1 MEIFKLFGSIFVNT
15 DAADKSMKKT
25 ESNAESIAIKLGNG
39 IKTAAKWGAA
49 ISTGAVVAGTAV
61 FSLSSKVASAGDA
74 IDKMS
79 QKIGISREAYQELDF
94 VCSQSG
100 TSVDTLQMGIKT
112 LTNQMQSAQSGTK
125 SAVEVFNTL
134 GLSIYDTNGNL
145 KDQETMMW
153 EAMSALQSM
162 ENQTEKAALANDLFG
177 RSGSELMPLL
187 NGASGSI
194 EEMRQK
200 AHELGLV
207 MSDEFVDNSVE
218 FTDTIDQVKR
228 SLSAAGMTVA
238 GEFLPHIQ
246 DLGAKLIEY
255 IPTIQEFASNISEK
269 IGGAFETAKD
279 IAGEV
284 IEFWNQKLFPA
295 ISDVGNAFGA
305 VWDALQPVI
314 QSFTD
319 LLPKMD
325 SNKSAMDLVKEAA
338 DGIIEA
344 LEWLSE
350 KLQAVATWI
359 SEHQTEVEIMATIIG
374 SVAAAILL
382 VNAAITAWN
391 VVAGIATGVTTAL
404 GAAMAFLT
412 SPIGLV
418 IVIITALIAI
428 GVALYKNWDTIKEKC
443 SDFVKSVKEKF
454 IELKEKVVEVF
465 GKLKDKVHEIFVDG
479 IWGSIKS
486 AVNWILG
493 GIESMCNGVIRA
505 VNVILGGLD
514 KVVSGVGDLIGLD
527 WNVPM
532 LSEVTLPRL
541 EKGGVLEKGQ
551 VGFLEGNGAEAVVPL
566 ENNKKWISK
575 VSEEMQVQGIGGS
588 DESIALLTKIVSLL
602 EAIVD
607 NMPEDIRE
615 AIEKGLKLNIN
626 NREFARLVKAV
637 N

>member
-1 MEIFKLFGSIFVNT
+1 M
-15 DAADKSMKKT
+15 
-25 ESNAESIAIKLGNG
+25 
-39 IKTAAKWGAA
+39 
-49 ISTGAVVAGTAV
+49 
-61 FSLSSKVASAGDA
+61 
-74 IDKMS
+74 
-79 QKIGISREAYQELDF
+79 
-94 VCSQSG
+94 
-100 TSVDTLQMGIKT
+100 
-112 LTNQMQSAQSGTK
+112 
-125 SAVEVFNTL
+125 
-134 GLSIYDTNGNL
+134 
-145 KDQETMMW
+145 
-153 EAMSALQSM
+153 
-162 ENQTEKAALANDLFG
+162 
-177 RSGSELMPLL
+177 
-187 NGASGSI
+187 
-194 EEMRQK
+194 
-200 AHELGLV
+200 
-207 MSDEFVDNSVE
+207 
-218 FTDTIDQVKR
+218 
-228 SLSAAGMTVA
+228 
-238 GEFLPHIQ
+238 
-246 DLGAKLIEY
+246 
-255 IPTIQEFASNISEK
+255 
-269 IGGAFETAKD
+269 
-279 IAGEV
+279 
-284 IEFWNQKLFPA
+284 
-295 ISDVGNAFGA
+295 
-305 VWDALQPVI
+305 WDALQPVI

-319 LLPKMD
+319 LLPEMD

-344 LEWLSE
+344 LDWLSE
-350 KLQAVATWI
+350 KLQGVATWI

-382 VNAAITAWN
+382 VNAAVTAWN

-404 GAAMAFLT
+404 GAAVAFLT

-418 IVIITALIAI
+418 IVIITALIAV
-428 GVALYKNWDTIKEKC
+428 GVALYKNWDTVKQKC
-443 SDFVKSVKEKF
+443 YDFAKSVKEKF
-454 IELKEKVVEVF
+454 IDLKEKVVEGV

>member
-15 DAADKSMKKT
+15 DAADNSMKKT
-25 ESNAESIAIKLGNG
+25 ESNAESIATKLGNG

-49 ISTGAVVAGTAV
+49 IATGAVVAGTAV
-61 FSLSSKVASAGDA
+61 FSLSSKVASAGDT

-100 TSVDTLQMGIKT
+100 TSVNTLQMGIKT

-125 SAVEVFNTL
+125 SAVEAFKTL

-238 GEFLPHIQ
+238 GAFLPYIQ
-246 DLGAKLIEY
+246 DFGEKLVEH

-269 IGGAFETAKD
+269 IGGAFETVKD
-279 IAGEV
+279 IAGDV
-284 IEFWNQKLFPA
+284 GEFWNEKLSPA

-305 VWDALQPVI
+305 VWDALKPVI

-319 LLPKMD
+319 LLPEMD
-325 SNKSAMDLVKEAA
+325 SSKSAMDLVQDAA
-338 DGIIEA
+338 NGIIDA
-344 LEWLSE
+344 LGWLSE
-350 KLQAVATWI
+350 KLQGVATWI

-374 SVAAAILL
+374 SVAAAIVL
-382 VNAAITAWN
+382 VNAAVTAWN

-404 GAAMAFLT
+404 GAAVAFLT

-418 IVIITALIAI
+418 IVIITALIAA
-428 GVALYKNWDTIKEKC
+428 GVALYKNWDTVKEKC
-443 SDFVKSVKEKF
+443 SEFARSVKEKF
-454 IELKEKVVEVF
+454 IDLKDKVIEIF

-493 GIESMCNGVIRA
+493 GIESMCNGVIKA

-551 VGFLEGNGAEAVVPL
+551 VGLLEGNGAEAVVPL
-566 ENNKKWISK
+566 EQNKKWISK
-575 VSEEMQVQGIGGS
+575 VSEEMQAQGIGGS
-588 DESIALLTKIVSLL
+588 DESIALLSKIVSLL
-602 EAIVD
+602 EAIVE
-607 NMPEDIRE
+607 NMPEEIRY